1 MWFAR
6 LYLASEPQARVY
18 AVLCTARPL
27 DAGEVQPRHYTWLV
41 ATSLG
46 DRRRLGLR
54 HSLSGAMANCYVFL
68 RS

>member
-1 MWFAR
+1 VVCEIISRKRA
-6 LYLASEPQARVY
+6 AGGVY